1 MQLCKP
7 TFEIDLSIAFGK
19 MITAGKYFNC
29 IKFFFIRWWEC
40 DFQNGDGKIN
50 NYKDSSVN
58 DSDLNFI
65 SYDNNCYLY
74 ITCNVISD

>member
-1 MQLCKP
+1 MHKH
-7 TFEIDLSIAFGK
+7 
-19 MITAGKYFNC
+19 
-29 IKFFFIRWWEC
+29 FFIRRWVC